1 MDNLERKRHE
11 DELKAQVKRQV
22 EADLKLDF
30 DARYQA
36 LERRL
41 QERDAKISSLETTCR
56 QKE

>member
-22 EADLKLDF
+22 EVDLKLDF